1 MATRDVAVPCKYG
14 TIPYIPRN
22 KADKFDYFYL
32 GLSLT
37 FAVTVHWQNLM

>member
-22 KADKFDYFYL
+22 KAGKFDYFYQVIVIKF
-32 GLSLT
+32 T
-37 FAVTVHWQNLM
+37 VTVLWQNLL